1 MNPNNVPNIALIWA
15 HGAVGS
21 ALPLQGRGHRFD
33 SGCVHI
39 IFLNWYTN
47 LRISE

>member
-1 MNPNNVPNIALIWA
+1 FPLLCTRFRA

-33 SGCVHI
+33 SGCVHLFFTFI
-39 IFLNWYTN
+39 LLYF
-47 LRISE
+47 